1 MISPRALAEPGPVE
15 HAVVGARHR
24 HPQALAAFPPATPLR
39 RHGRSEEIA
48 AAIALLAADEA
59 SVVTGANL
67 LVDGGAAAGA
77 GHPCR
82 RGLPGLGRVATD
94 WQLPVRADRLS
105 GGAAG
110 LLGLAF
116 GGRSAAIKA
125 AATALAPR
133 VAAVGVGF
141 IGRRNLLRTALARR
155 AVAN

>member
-1 MISPRALAEPGPVE
+1 MSLSEDNNLRSPSSSGGDSCENGC
-15 HAVVGARHR
+15 
-24 HPQALAAFPPATPLR
+24 PLT
-39 RHGRSEEIA
+39 GTS
-48 AAIALLAADEA
+48 ADGA
-59 SVVTGANL
+59 SVVNGANL
-67 LVDGGAAAGA
+67 LVDGDAAAGA

-82 RGLPGLGRVATD
+82 RGLPGPGRVATD

-133 VAAVGVGF
+133 VAAVGAGF
-141 IGRRNLLRTALARR
+141 IGRRNLLRTALAGRT
-155 AVAN
+155 VAN